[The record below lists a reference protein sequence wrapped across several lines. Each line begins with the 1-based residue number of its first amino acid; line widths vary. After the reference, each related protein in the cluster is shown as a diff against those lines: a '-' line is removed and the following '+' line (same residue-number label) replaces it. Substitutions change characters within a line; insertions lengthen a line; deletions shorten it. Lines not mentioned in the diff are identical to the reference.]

1 MAIKSPPGLIPL
13 SHLSGE
19 ELQAHLRFNRVTDEK
34 GRYLPFDELQYRI
47 KKGEN
52 VDVAW
57 TLTRLARNAAIQR
70 INYCNEAG
78 EQAGFNITPVI
89 AEAYEL
95 VDKRATALALKDQTE
110 RLRGAGAELSQLR
123 LEEPITSSQLEG
135 ANTTTLVARKM
146 LETGRSPRTEDEHM
160 IAGNARLMAE
170 IPHLLAEPLT
180 TALIRQLH
188 AIGMGGIND
197 AKYRPGEF
205 RETDDVVIAD
215 YDGNIVHQP
224 PAAALLLERLEKV
237 CQWLNS
243 HEGYIHPLIRACILH
258 FMLAH
263 EHPFRD
269 GNGRTSRALFYWYML
284 KSGYDV
290 FKYISISRLLHA
302 APVKYAASCQ
312 YTESDGMDLTYFLPG
327 TYVRPHRHPHTFE
340 LLLPLRGRFVVLN
353 FDDRGTVT
361 HRAILGE
368 TCTVLEMAAG
378 TWHAVLSLDTGGII
392 FEVKHGGYQP
402 VAADDYAHWAPAE
415 GEPGTTELMA
425 WYAQAQVGDSTF
437 AV

>member
-19 ELQAHLRFNRVTDEK
+19 ELLAHLRFNRVTDEK

-89 AEAYEL
+89 AEACEL

-180 TALIRQLH
+180 PALIRQLH

-215 YDGNIVHQP
+215 YDGTVLIVSHDRDFLDRTVTITLGLDGSGRVDIVAGGYADWEKQRQARAAQSKKAPLPPGGGVGGGPVSSATNEIGPPLTP
-224 PAAALLLERLEKV
+224 PASGRGKKLTYKDQRDYDLLPARIEEIAAQIARDEAALHDPALYTRDPAKFAALTKAIEIARAEKD
-237 CQWLNS
+237 
-243 HEGYIHPLIRACILH
+243 A
-258 FMLAH
+258 
-263 EHPFRD
+263 
-269 GNGRTSRALFYWYML
+269 
-284 KSGYDV
+284 
-290 FKYISISRLLHA
+290 
-302 APVKYAASCQ
+302 
-312 YTESDGMDLTYFLPG
+312 
-327 TYVRPHRHPHTFE
+327 
-340 LLLPLRGRFVVLN
+340 
-353 FDDRGTVT
+353 
-361 HRAILGE
+361 
-368 TCTVLEMAAG
+368 
-378 TWHAVLSLDTGGII
+378 
-392 FEVKHGGYQP
+392 
-402 VAADDYAHWAPAE
+402 AE
-415 GEPGTTELMA
+415 GRWLELA
-425 WYAQAQVGDSTF
+425 ELVEG
-437 AV
+437 

>member
-1 MAIKSPPGLIPL
+1 MAIKSPPTLIPL

-89 AEAYEL
+89 AEACEL

-180 TALIRQLH
+180 PALIRQLH

-215 YDGNIVHQP
+215 Y
-224 PAAALLLERLEKV
+224 
-237 CQWLNS
+237 
-243 HEGYIHPLIRACILH
+243 
-258 FMLAH
+258 M
-263 EHPFRD
+263 
-269 GNGRTSRALFYWYML
+269 
-284 KSGYDV
+284 
-290 FKYISISRLLHA
+290 
-302 APVKYAASCQ
+302 
-312 YTESDGMDLTYFLPG
+312 
-327 TYVRPHRHPHTFE
+327 
-340 LLLPLRGRFVVLN
+340 
-353 FDDRGTVT
+353 
-361 HRAILGE
+361 AI
-368 TCTVLEMAAG
+368 
-378 TWHAVLSLDTGGII
+378 
-392 FEVKHGGYQP
+392 
-402 VAADDYAHWAPAE
+402 
-415 GEPGTTELMA
+415 
-425 WYAQAQVGDSTF
+425 
-437 AV
+437 